1 MNVAFGELVEFAV
14 GGGWGEEQ
22 PSDGMVPVRVLRG
35 ADFPAAESR
44 DLASAPLRYE
54 PSKKAASRTLREG
67 DIVLEVSGG
76 TKDRPTGRSI
86 FVSSQLLSSVDDDVI
101 PASFCRLVRIDQ
113 TKASPAFVYYALQDL
128 YARGGTWEY
137 QNQSTGISNF
147 QFEIFR
153 KRWRLDV
160 PSISEQQ
167 AIAEVLGALDDKIA
181 ANTALAA
188 NIASVARVEL
198 RSTIGDGAFELPIEE
213 ASILL
218 TRGITPRYL
227 PDGEG
232 TRVLNQ
238 KCVRDQVV
246 SLEPSRWTDDVK
258 VKQEKLLAV
267 GDVLVNSTGQ
277 GTLGRVARWTLS
289 EPATVDSHI
298 TIVRPDSNVS
308 DPAVIG
314 QAILAIEADIEALGE
329 GSTGQTELSRVELGR
344 ARIRIPSRERAER
357 LGATLRALSACQDAA
372 HAENATLAAT
382 RDALLPQLM
391 SGKLRIRDAE
401 EAASR
406 AGA

>member
-1 MNVAFGELVEFAV
+1 MMRTVTVAEIAAPESRSIAIGPFGSALRAERYTSS
-14 GGGWGEEQ
+14 G
-22 PSDGMVPVRVLRG
+22 VPVVRGQNIGDRWGLSTDDVVYVARETADEFPACVVRPGDLVFPHRG
-35 ADFPAAESR
+35 A
-44 DLASAPLRYE
+44 
-54 PSKKAASRTLREG
+54 
-67 DIVLEVSGG
+67 I
-76 TKDRPTGRSI
+76 GR
-86 FVSSQLLSSVDDDVI
+86 VARVDDQEWLLSSSMMKLTVDPNVADSRFVLLYFRDKGRDELLNRASTVGTPGIGQPLTSLRSI
-101 PASFCRLVRIDQ
+101 PIPL
-113 TKASPAFVYYALQDL
+113 PPL
-128 YARGGTWEY
+128 
-137 QNQSTGISNF
+137 
-147 QFEIFR
+147 
-153 KRWRLDV
+153 
-160 PSISEQQ
+160 SEQQ

-188 NIASVARVEL
+188 NTASVARVEL

-246 SLEPSRWTDDVK
+246 ALEPSRWTDDVK

-344 ARIRIPSRERAER
+344 ARIRIPSPERAER
-357 LGATLRALSACQDAA
+357 LGAALRALSACQDAA
-372 HAENATLAAT
+372 RAENATLAAA
-382 RDALLPQLM
+382 RDALLPQLL
-391 SGKLRIRDAE
+391 SGRLRVRDAE
-401 EAASR
+401 DAASR